1 MADSINKMEDINKTE
16 DINKIEGKNQG
27 NKFTIKFATFI
38 VDKRHLFFFV
48 FAILCIFSVFSLKW
62 VHVENELS
70 VYLSDDAE
78 TKQGLKIM
86 EEEFVTYGTA
96 NIMIA
101 NISYEQAESIAEQIK
116 DLKDI
121 FSVGFDNTKDHYND
135 ASALFNV
142 TFAYDEDDDNCVD
155 ALNVLLEELKE
166 YDIYIDTNI
175 GDIFVDTITKE
186 VGIVSIY
193 IGIVVV
199 AVLLFTS
206 QSYAEVPVMLITFL
220 SAALI
225 NMGTNFLFGTISF
238 ISNSVAI
245 ALQLALSVDYAIILI
260 HRFKEERETLPARE
274 AVINALSKAIV
285 EISASSLTTICGLL
299 AMTFMK
305 FKVGLDMGIVLIKS
319 IFLSLLSV
327 FILMPGVLLAFSN
340 LMDKSQHRNFVPKIP
355 FIGKFAYSTRK
366 IIPPIFVLVLVVSI
380 YFSGK
385 CPYVYGYDLLKTTK
399 QNELQIVK
407 AMIKDTFGSENPLAL
422 VVPTGKYESEAKL
435 LAELESYDEVE
446 YTMGLS
452 NIEAMNGYM
461 LIDKLTPRDFSELTD
476 IDYEVAK
483 LLYAAYALKDKNYN
497 EVVTGLDVYGVPLI
511 DMFMFLYEQ
520 VQEGYVKL
528 DEDLQETLDDAY
540 VQLNSA
546 KQQLQGENHS
556 RILVNL
562 NLPTEGD
569 KTFGFLDTI
578 HEIAGK
584 YYDDG
589 VYLVG
594 ESSNNY
600 DQSKAFSNDNTL
612 VSILSAV
619 FVIIILLF
627 TFKSVALPI
636 FLIMVIQ
643 GSIWINFSFPYLTG
657 SNMLF
662 MNYLIASAIQMG
674 ANIDYAIVI
683 SNRYLELK
691 HEMSRREAIIETMNQ
706 SFPTLITSGSMMAVS
721 GILIGTMTSDP
732 AISGMGVC
740 LGRGTIISLIL
751 VMFVLPQILL
761 VGDKVIEKTSFTV
774 NPPIRTQ
781 SARGM
786 VYVNGR
792 IRGQV
797 SGTIMGNLRGI
808 VRGDVNAVIESGEMK
823 LLSEGP
829 ESQEEKHEKV

>member
-16 DINKIEGKNQG
+16 DINKIEGKNQD
-27 NKFTIKFATFI
+27 NKLITKFATFI
-38 VDKRHLFFFV
+38 VDKRQLFFFI
-48 FAILCIFSVFSLKW
+48 FATLCIFSVFSLKW

-274 AVINALSKAIV
+274 AVINALSKAIL
-285 EISASSLTTICGLL
+285 EISSSSLTTICGLL
-299 AMTFMK
+299 AMTFMQ
-305 FKVGLDMGIVLIKS
+305 FKIGFDMGIVLIKS

-366 IIPPIFVLVLVVSI
+366 IIPPIFILVLVASL

-399 QNELQIVK
+399 QNDLQIVK

-422 VVPTGKYESEAKL
+422 VVPSGKYESEAKL

-452 NIEAMNGYM
+452 NVDAMDGYM
-461 LIDKLTPRDFSELTD
+461 LVDKLTPRDFSELTD

-483 LLYAAYALKDKNYN
+483 LLYAAYAVKDENYG
-497 EVVTGLDVYGVPLI
+497 EVVSGLDMFGVPLI

-546 KQQLQGENHS
+546 KQQLQGENYS

-569 KTFGFLDTI
+569 KTFRFLDTI